1 MEGIQENFLS
11 AEDTTDQAAPPRR
24 FLERTSRRSFAGV
37 EFTLEWQSD
46 AARHTDVYVCG
57 SLNLWRDYMPPELEA
72 VLVDQPV
79 GHTGKLQ
86 FQAGDLVPD
95 YAEKDCVQAPAG
107 KFNRHFRKQGEVIPH
122 SGRFYPR
129 GFIAGVKG
137 ITSDD
142 VQVFRLG
149 ALEAD
154 TMTVELNHPLAGKP
168 LAVSTRILEAW
179 LAVAEHGG
187 RCNDVPDMIA
197 GKGPG
202 MQARWRKRPTDFF
215 SGDALRR
222 SAGEADAQFY
232 AQARLV
238 DHLDRVA
245 LRQVEK
251 FYRRLLPAGGRI
263 LDLMSSWKSHLGGG
277 YSGVTGLGMNAEEL
291 AANPALSER
300 LVQDLNRQPRLPFD
314 DGAFDGAVCTVSV
327 EYLVR
332 PFEVFAEIRRVL
344 KPGAPF
350 VLTFS
355 NRWFPPKVIEVWEQA
370 HQFER
375 PGIVLEYFLQ
385 SGGWKDLHTFSLVGL
400 PRPTDDKYADRMAY
414 SDPVHAVWGYRDQD
428 SGVRD
433 RG

>member
-11 AEDTTDQAAPPRR
+11 AEDTTDAAAPPRR
-24 FLERTSRRSFAGV
+24 FLDRTNNRCFAAV
-37 EFTLEWQSD
+37 EFSLEWQSD
-46 AARHTDVYVCG
+46 AARHTDIYVSG

-72 VLVDQPV
+72 VLINQPV
-79 GHTGKLQ
+79 GHTSRLR
-86 FQAGDLVPD
+86 FQAGQLVTD
-95 YAEKDCVQAPAG
+95 YAVADCVQAPLER
-107 KFNRHFRKQGEVIPH
+107 FNRPYRKLGEVVPH
-122 SGRFYPR
+122 AGRFYPR

-149 ALEAD
+149 AVEAG
-154 TMTVELNHPLAGKP
+154 TMTVDLNHPLAGKP
-168 LAVSTRILEAW
+168 IAVSTRILEAW
-179 LAVAEHGG
+179 AAVAEHGG

-202 MQARWRKRPTDFF
+202 MQARWRNRPTDFF
-215 SGDALRR
+215 SGDGFRR
-222 SAGEADAQFY
+222 DAGGADAEFY
-232 AQARLV
+232 TQARMV

-251 FYRRLLPAGGRI
+251 LYLRLLPTGGRI

-277 YSGVTGLGMNAEEL
+277 YSSVTGLGMNAEEL
-291 AANPALSER
+291 AANPVLSER
-300 LVQDLNRQPRLPFD
+300 HVQDLNQQPLLPFD

-332 PFEVFAEIRRVL
+332 PFEVFAEIKRVL

-355 NRWFPPKVIEVWEQA
+355 NRWFPPKVIEAWEQA

-375 PGIVLEYFLQ
+375 PGMVLEYFLQ
-385 SGGWKDLHTFSLVGL
+385 GGGWTDLHTFSMVGL
-400 PRPTDDKYADRMAY
+400 PRPVDDKYADRMAY
-414 SDPVHAVWGYRDQD
+414 SDPVHAVWGFRDQ
-428 SGVRD
+428 G
-433 RG
+433 

>member
-11 AEDTTDQAAPPRR
+11 AEDTTDAAAPRR
-24 FLERTSRRSFAGV
+24 QFVGRTNNRSFAAV

-46 AARHTDVYVCG
+46 AARHTDIYVSG
-57 SLNLWRDYMPPELEA
+57 SLNLWRDYMPPALEA
-72 VLVDQPV
+72 VLVNQPV
-79 GHTGKLQ
+79 GHISSLQ
-86 FQAGDLVPD
+86 IRPGELVAD
-95 YAEKDCVQAPAG
+95 YAATDCVQAPLG
-107 KFNRHFRKQGEVIPH
+107 KFNRHYRKLGEVVPH
-122 SGRFYPR
+122 AGRFYPR

-142 VQVFRLG
+142 VQAFRLG
-149 ALEAD
+149 AVEGDA
-154 TMTVELNHPLAGKP
+154 MTVELNHPLAGKP
-168 LAVSTRILEAW
+168 LVVSTRILEAW
-179 LAVAEHGG
+179 AAVAEHGG
-187 RCNDVPDMIA
+187 RCNDVPDMIT

-215 SGDALRR
+215 SGDAFRR
-222 SAGEADAQFY
+222 ADGGVDTEFY
-232 AQARLV
+232 AQSRMV

-251 FYRRLLPAGGRI
+251 LYQRLLPAGGRI
-263 LDLMSSWKSHLGGG
+263 LDLMGSWKSHLAGS
-277 YSGVTGLGMNAEEL
+277 YSSVTGLGMNAEEL

-300 LVQDLNRQPRLPFD
+300 CVQDLNRQPRLPFD
-314 DGAFDGAVCTVSV
+314 NEAFDGAVCTVSV

-332 PFEVFAEIRRVL
+332 PFEAFAEIRRVL

-355 NRWFPPKVIEVWEQA
+355 NRWFPPKVIEVWEQV

-385 SGGWKDLHTFSLVGL
+385 SGGWKDLHSFSLVGL

-414 SDPVHAVWGYRDQD
+414 SDPVHAVWGFKEDQA
-428 SGVRD
+428 
-433 RG
+433 